1 MQAHAISRVLVALG
15 IALVAG
21 CGSQQ
26 VPGGVA
32 GPGKIQVAPVE
43 SPPPTLTDAGREGWG
58 QLQTLR
64 ASLASASALSAEFE
78 ASSTGYYNGGRKE
91 KSLRRASSR
100 SKLLWAAPERLRVEI
115 LQSATA
121 ALKGGVLATPDGQV
135 LWAKGGGV
143 LSLLPIKLDPSD
155 PRLASNRNHAFRDG
169 NPIAQ
174 LRRLTAKGA
183 TWLPKSGAPGV
194 MEITGVPRL
203 DGDID
208 AETVTI
214 DSASGRVAAI
224 TAYSRGELVTELRFA
239 RQTWN
244 PAITGDPFRL

>member
-1 MQAHAISRVLVALG
+1 MQAHSISRVLVALG
-15 IALVAG
+15 IALVSG

-26 VPGGVA
+26 VPGAVA
-32 GPGKIQVAPVE
+32 APAKIQVAPVE
-43 SPPPTLTDAGREGWG
+43 SPPPTLTDAGREGWQ
-58 QLQTLR
+58 QLQALR
-64 ASLASASALSAEFE
+64 GALAGASAMSAEFE
-78 ASSTGYYNGGRKE
+78 ASSAGYYNGGRKE

-100 SKLLWAAPERLRVEI
+100 SKLLWAAPERLRVEV

-143 LSLLPIKLDPSD
+143 LSLVPIKLDASD

-183 TWLPKSGAPGV
+183 SWLPKSGAPGV
-194 MEITGVPRL
+194 MEVTGVPRL
-203 DGDID
+203 DGEID
-208 AETVTI
+208 AETVTV
-214 DSASGRVAAI
+214 DPASGRVAAI
-224 TAYSRGELVTELRFA
+224 AAYSRGEKVTEIRFA
-239 RQTWN
+239 KQTWN
-244 PAITGDPFRL
+244 PPIAGDPFRL